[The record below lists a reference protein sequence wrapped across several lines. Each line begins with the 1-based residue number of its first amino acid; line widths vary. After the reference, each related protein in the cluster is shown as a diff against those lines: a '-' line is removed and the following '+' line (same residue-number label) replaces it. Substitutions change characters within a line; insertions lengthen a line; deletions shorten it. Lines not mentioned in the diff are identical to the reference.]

1 MAGSYMGIPRE
12 EIPWY
17 PTIDEEL
24 CTNCGNCLDFCS
36 NSVFEQGEL
45 TMKVVTP
52 YNCVV
57 GCDAC
62 MRDCPSDAISFPDK
76 KELVQKLRELRE
88 VYSQ

>member
-17 PTIDEEL
+17 PTINEDL
-24 CTNCGNCLDFCS
+24 CTNCGSCLDFCD
-36 NSVFEQGEL
+36 NDVFEQGEL
-45 TMKVVTP
+45 TMKVVNP

-62 MRDCPSDAISFPDK
+62 ARDCPEGAISFPDK

-88 VYSQ
+88 VYSR